1 MCLYVSNTLNIT
13 LSPYIPL
20 TCKSDKQQL
29 RYRLKLNNNLY
40 LPAIFSRVKY
50 NYIQYFSNSL
60 NNSLSPYIP
69 MKCKSDYKYWSYNPD
84 ILQEGNIYIYGNINL
99 YSVFYTNYR
108 LRGIYYELS
117 QQF

>member
-1 MCLYVSNTLNIT
+1 MCLYVSNTLSNS
-13 LSPYIPL
+13 LYIPL
-20 TCKSDKQQL
+20 TCKSDKQQP

-40 LPAIFSRVKY
+40 LPAIFARVKY

-84 ILQEGNIYIYGNINL
+84 ILQEGNIYIYMEIL
-99 YSVFYTNYR
+99 
-108 LRGIYYELS
+108 IYI
-117 QQF
+117 QFFIQIIG